1 MTRLNVLAEG
11 YTERDFAE
19 KLLAPYVDPQGRQV
33 FARCVTTGRDHRKGR
48 VYRGGLPNYGKVKA
62 DLTRWLKECPGRDVY
77 FSTMFDYYALP
88 TDFPGYDEAI
98 RKADAYERVLFME
111 DAFAKDVGDPR
122 LIPYIQLHEFE
133 ALLFVAPRELSWT
146 YIESENAIENLEA
159 VSQSFGNRPEKIDN
173 GPDTAPSKRI
183 LKEIPEYDKVAAGV
197 DTLELVGIDALK
209 EACPHF
215 SEWVEKLVRI
225 FV

>member
-1 MTRLNVLAEG
+1 MRLRYGVILQLKN
-11 YTERDFAE
+11 TMI
-19 KLLAPYVDPQGRQV
+19 
-33 FARCVTTGRDHRKGR
+33 
-48 VYRGGLPNYGKVKA
+48 LPWGKSLGNFK
-62 DLTRWLKECPGRDVY
+62 
-77 FSTMFDYYALP
+77 
-88 TDFPGYDEAI
+88 
-98 RKADAYERVLFME
+98 
-111 DAFAKDVGDPR
+111 
-122 LIPYIQLHEFE
+122 
-133 ALLFVAPRELSWT
+133 LSWT

-159 VSQSFGNRPEKIDN
+159 VAQSFGNRPEKIDN

-225 FV
+225 F

>member
-1 MTRLNVLAEG
+1 
-11 YTERDFAE
+11 
-19 KLLAPYVDPQGRQV
+19 
-33 FARCVTTGRDHRKGR
+33 
-48 VYRGGLPNYGKVKA
+48 
-62 DLTRWLKECPGRDVY
+62 
-77 FSTMFDYYALP
+77 MFDYYALP
-88 TDFPGYDEAI
+88 TDFPGYDEAM
-98 RKADAYERVLFME
+98 RKADAYERVLFLE

-133 ALLFVAPRELSWT
+133 ALLFVAPRELGWT
-146 YIESENAIENLEA
+146 YIESDTAIENLEA
-159 VSQSFGNRPEKIDN
+159 VAQSFGNRPEKIDN

-225 FV
+225 F